1 MHKSVVIIGGGPAGL
16 AAAIGAYESGVEAN
30 DILIIEREK
39 ELGGVLNQCVHTG
52 FGLTY
57 FGEELSGGEY
67 ASRFIEKIE
76 EYAIPYV
83 TEATVLSVSKSK
95 VIKFVSPQLGYT
107 KVKADA
113 VVLAMGCRER
123 SRGTLNIAGTRPSG
137 IFSAG
142 SAQRFV
148 NIEGYLPGKR
158 IVILGSGDIGLI
170 MARRLTLEGAKV
182 LRVCEMKSH
191 VSGSARN
198 VEQCLNDFDIPLYL
212 NSTVTKIVGEERVTG
227 VVVSKVDENF
237 KPIRG
242 TGELVRCDT
251 LVLSIGLIPENELTT
266 EAGIKLD
273 KKTNGAVVDQYFQTS
288 LSGVF
293 ACGNVLHVH
302 DIVDYVT
309 AESINV
315 GKACAG
321 YVKGLI
327 KPNKT
332 KIPFEISDGVKYVV
346 PQTFNF
352 DPKKIDI
359 ILKRFVVYFRVSRDY
374 EKAKITITSNGEEL
388 LSVIKNNIHSSQ
400 MHSVILT
407 KKMAQVIEKNKN
419 AKISVTEA

>member
-1 MHKSVVIIGGGPAGL
+1 MHKSVVIIGGGQAGL
-16 AAAIGAYESGVEAN
+16 AAAIGAYEAGVEAN
-30 DILIIEREK
+30 DIIIIEREK

-76 EYAIPYV
+76 EYGIPYV
-83 TEATVLSVSKSK
+83 TDATVLSVSKSK

-107 KVKADA
+107 KVKAEA

-148 NIEGYLPGKR
+148 NIDGYLPGKR
-158 IVILGSGDIGLI
+158 VVILGSGDIGLI

-182 LRVCEMKSH
+182 LRVCEVKSH

-237 KPIRG
+237 KPIKG

-251 LVLSIGLIPENELTT
+251 LVLSIGLSPENELTT
-266 EAGIKLD
+266 EA
-273 KKTNGAVVDQYFQTS
+273 
-288 LSGVF
+288 
-293 ACGNVLHVH
+293 
-302 DIVDYVT
+302 
-309 AESINV
+309 
-315 GKACAG
+315 
-321 YVKGLI
+321 
-327 KPNKT
+327 
-332 KIPFEISDGVKYVV
+332 
-346 PQTFNF
+346 
-352 DPKKIDI
+352 
-359 ILKRFVVYFRVSRDY
+359 
-374 EKAKITITSNGEEL
+374 
-388 LSVIKNNIHSSQ
+388 
-400 MHSVILT
+400 
-407 KKMAQVIEKNKN
+407 
-419 AKISVTEA
+419 